1 MDIVS
6 ALFDKKGISALFDKK
21 GISASFGKKG
31 ISASFDKKGIF
42 VVFGDCL
49 QKKKSQ
55 GLRIQCILNP

>member
-1 MDIVS
+1 MDIAS
-6 ALFDKKGISALFDKK
+6 ALFDKKGISALFD
-21 GISASFGKKG
+21 KKG

>member
-1 MDIVS
+1 MDIASALFGKKGIS

-21 GISASFGKKG
+21 GL
-31 ISASFDKKGIF
+31 SASFDKNGIF

-49 QKKKSQ
+49 QKKSQ